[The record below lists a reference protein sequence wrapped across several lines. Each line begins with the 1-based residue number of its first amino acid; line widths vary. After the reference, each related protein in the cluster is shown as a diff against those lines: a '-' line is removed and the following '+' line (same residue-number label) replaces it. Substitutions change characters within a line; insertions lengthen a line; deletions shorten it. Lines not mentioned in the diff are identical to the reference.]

1 MFKFLLSFRREA
13 RCEDYFIA
21 AAIIIATAI
30 KKPANI
36 TQIAIF
42 SSSTNSFL
50 VENLVISSK
59 IQKLPHII
67 KIQIIE

>member
-1 MFKFLLSFRREA
+1 MFKLLYSSGERLVGK
-13 RCEDYFIA
+13 DYFIA

-67 KIQIIE
+67 KIQITE